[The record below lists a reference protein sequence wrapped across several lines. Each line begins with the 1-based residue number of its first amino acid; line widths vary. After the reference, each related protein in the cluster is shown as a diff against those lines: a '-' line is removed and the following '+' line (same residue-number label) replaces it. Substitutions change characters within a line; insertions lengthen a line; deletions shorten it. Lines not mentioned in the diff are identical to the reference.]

1 MNIETEIL
9 SIVVEVSGDRNI
21 DLSSKLIGVESEID
35 SLSIIEIL
43 VKIQNFAKENS
54 LVFEWNMDNVV
65 IDGEKPFLYVKDL
78 IFNFRLQ
85 NNL

>member
-1 MNIETEIL
+1 MNVEKVIL
-9 SIVVEVSGDRNI
+9 GIVFEVSGDSAVH
-21 DLSSKLIGVESEID
+21 LMTKLIGVDSEID

-54 LVFEWNMDNVV
+54 LIFEWTMDNVV
-65 IDGEKPFLYVKDL
+65 IDGEKPFHYVRDL
-78 IFNFRLQ
+78 ILNFRTQ